1 MQSCAINRFFIFSI
15 LIYSNLLISCD
26 FSINQKKGNGKISL
40 EEYYVD
46 GFNSLRIGGNYR
58 VNLIPGDRNL
68 VTIETDENLL
78 PYINVESHSGTL
90 SINNIY
96 DLKSKK
102 GITIEV
108 FYKDLNKIYS
118 MGASKIL
125 HNDILKTDK
134 LTVDLA
140 GTGLIELNVD
150 ADESDVILSGA
161 GLIRMKG
168 QVNRQTV
175 TLSGAGAYK
184 ASAFKSELCR
194 ISLLGLGSAE
204 VYVREELEATVNGLG
219 SITYGGR
226 PKVVSRNI
234 SGLGKIEPDSRLE
247 DGVNL

>member
-1 MQSCAINRFFIFSI
+1 MQPTLPHSIVLFICICASFLVSCEFS
-15 LIYSNLLISCD
+15 L
-26 FSINQKKGNGKISL
+26 NQKKGNGKISL

-46 GFNSLRIGGNYR
+46 GFNSLRIGGYYR
-58 VNLIPGDRNL
+58 VNLVPGDRNL
-68 VTIETDENLL
+68 VTVETDENLI

-102 GITIEV
+102 GITIEI

-118 MGASKIL
+118 MGASKVM
-125 HNDILKTDK
+125 HSDVLKTDK

-150 ADESDVILSGA
+150 AEETEVILSGA

-168 QVNRQTV
+168 LVNRQTV

-184 ASAFKSELCR
+184 ASGFKSELCR

-204 VYVREELEATVNGLG
+204 IYVREELEATVNGLG

-234 SGLGKIEPDSRLE
+234 SGLGKIEPDPQLE
-247 DGVNL
+247 DDVNS